1 MMEECS
7 QQRGEAVLTREF
19 LKSADCQSSFGP
31 IEESLLLST
40 EQRTASLHHFLL
52 NKPTKGPLWVFG
64 YGSLMWNPLLDH
76 DRVETAHL
84 EGWSRDFCLSLI
96 AGRGTAEA
104 PGRMLALV
112 KGGTTTGLAFK
123 LCCENWESELA
134 LLWKR
139 EMLTGC
145 YRPLWQPL
153 TLDSG
158 EIIEALVF
166 VANPQHCLF
175 KTEES
180 MACKAKNIAS
190 AQGPLGKNLT
200 YLQEMVAT
208 FQRYGIKEPTL
219 TALTEY
225 AVQLSMEMSTT
236 TSE

>member
-1 MMEECS
+1 MMGKYS
-7 QQRGEAVLTREF
+7 PQWGVIVLTREF

-40 EQRTASLHHFLL
+40 EQRTASLKHFLL

-84 EGWSRDFCLSLI
+84 EGWSRDFCLRLI

-112 KGGTTTGLAFK
+112 KGGSTIGLAFK
-123 LCCENWESELA
+123 LCCKSWESELA

-153 TLDSG
+153 TLESG

-166 VANPQHCLF
+166 VANPQHSLF

-180 MACKAKNIAS
+180 MVCKARTIAT

-208 FQRYGIKEPTL
+208 FQRYGIQEPSM
-219 TALTEY
+219 TALTEC
-225 AVQLSMEMSTT
+225 AVRLSMEMGTI
-236 TSE
+236 TSD